1 MSWSPRQRRKNDLL
15 FATARAGLC
24 LGQALPRVWLRPSGA
39 CLGLAAYALFGAA
52 RRATLA
58 NLALVH
64 PELDR
69 VARNKLARA
78 VFRSLGQNLTD
89 TLALLDPSEDAG
101 RTLAIEPP
109 SEHVLTGAL
118 AFGRGVIY
126 ATCHLGPWER
136 MAALLAQR
144 GFPITTVAR
153 ASYDPRFDS
162 LLFEKLRARRRV
174 EVIHRGEP
182 GAPVAIVRTLRK
194 GRVLG
199 LLMDMPG
206 RVATE
211 DVTWLGL
218 PSRMPAGAARLALRL
233 RCPVVV
239 GTPAPHPRGLEI
251 RIVKLET
258 DDLMADARGE
268 ATLNQR
274 IADALTERIRLL
286 PMHWPWMHPTFA
298 VA

>member
-1 MSWSPRQRRKNDLL
+1 LSWSRPQRRKNDFL
-15 FATARAGLC
+15 FAAARVGLG
-24 LGQALPRVWLRPSGA
+24 LGLALPRTWLRPSGA
-39 CLGLAAYALFGAA
+39 CLGFAAYALLGAA

-64 PELDR
+64 PELDPA
-69 VARNKLARA
+69 ARRHLARA
-78 VFRSLGQNLTD
+78 IFRSLGQNLTD

-101 RTLAIEPP
+101 RTLAIDAA
-109 SEHVLTGAL
+109 SERALTDAL
-118 AFGRGVIY
+118 ARGRGVIY

-153 ASYDPRFDS
+153 ESYDPRFHP
-162 LLFEKLRARRRV
+162 LVYEKLRTRRRV

-182 GAPVAIVRTLRK
+182 GAPVAIVRALRK

-199 LLMDMPG
+199 LLLDMPG
-206 RVATE
+206 RIATE

-218 PSRMPAGAARLALRL
+218 PSRIPAGAARLALRL

-239 GTPAPHPRGLEI
+239 GTPAPHPEGLEI
-251 RIVKLET
+251 RIAKLET
-258 DDLMADARGE
+258 DDLTAGARSE
-268 ATLNQR
+268 AVLNQR

-286 PMHWPWMHPTFA
+286 PTHWPWMHPTFA
-298 VA
+298 FA

>member
-1 MSWSPRQRRKNDLL
+1 LTWSVSQRRKNNLL
-15 FATARAGLC
+15 FAAARASLSVGL
-24 LGQALPRVWLRPSGA
+24 ALPRAWLRPSGA
-39 CLGLAAYALFGAA
+39 CLGLAAYALLGAA

-64 PELDR
+64 PELDP
-69 VARNKLARA
+69 VARRRLARA
-78 VFRSLGQNLTD
+78 IFRSLGQNLTD

-101 RTLAIEPP
+101 RTLAVDAA
-109 SEHVLTGAL
+109 SERALSDAL
-118 AFGRGVIY
+118 ARGRGVIY
-126 ATCHLGPWER
+126 VTCHLGPWER

-153 ASYDPRFDS
+153 ESYDPRFHP
-162 LLFEKLRARRRV
+162 LVYEKLRARRRV

-182 GAPVAIVRTLRK
+182 GAPVAIVRALRK

-199 LLMDMPG
+199 LLLDMPG
-206 RVATE
+206 RIATE

-218 PSRMPAGAARLALRL
+218 PSRIPAGAARLALRL

-239 GTPAPHPRGLEI
+239 GTPAPHPEGLEI
-251 RIVKLET
+251 RIAKLET
-258 DDLMADARGE
+258 DDLTAGARSE
-268 ATLNQR
+268 AVLNQR

-286 PMHWPWMHPTFA
+286 PTHWPWMHPTFA
-298 VA
+298 VT